1 MEFHNLLA
9 LLYQK
14 ADKNNCKISF
24 EKAERM
30 NSLLEIGMRFVMTT
44 CADGLVY
51 EGVSIWIQNGSASI
65 GQVSLITVDM

>member
-1 MEFHNLLA
+1 
-9 LLYQK
+9 
-14 ADKNNCKISF
+14 
-24 EKAERM
+24 M
-30 NSLLEIGMRFVMTT
+30 NSLLEIGMRFVMPT